1 MFKMAGFLNEEVL
14 NMTVTLFITMLT
26 FGAGVSSLLTEAVKK
41 AYANAHKEYSANIV
55 ALINAI
61 VVGCGGTAVLY
72 MLKSIPW
79 TVNNIICLVLMGVA
93 VWMASMVGYDKIIQL
108 LKQISEVTPGKE
120 DADDS
125 SSSGTDDNN

>member
-41 AYANAHKEYSANIV
+41 AYANARKEYSANIV

-93 VWMASMVGYDKIIQL
+93 VWMASMIGYDKIIQL